1 MKILNIHFQN
11 INSLEG
17 ESQVDFE
24 RPPFSDTGVFAIT
37 GPNGSGK
44 SSILDVITLGLY
56 GETFRFDRPAAYVMT
71 KHTAE
76 CFAAIEFSLSGDKY
90 KSAWYVQR
98 AEGDPERELLPPEMQ
113 LVRLTDGAVLANTP
127 HEVRARITEIT
138 GMNFRNFTRSVMLAQ
153 GDFAAFLNAL
163 DSERMDIL
171 EKIISTDI
179 YTDYKKEVIDKAE
192 KAQQELDLLRQKLA
206 AIHVMD
212 TQEQE
217 ASDDDLQDFKEQLT
231 ALQEQQNTLK
241 EQQVSAQAHAEIEK
255 QITEQERNLEN
266 IQAQIK
272 ELDDLLDKI
281 VNAQEALIFKDDID
295 ALKDKNHLIR
305 QGKSTLDDYQ
315 SELKQLK
322 NRLGD
327 DKEPPEGLAQLS
339 LTKQQEKLTNI
350 NSQLIELEL
359 KRDSASEQWQS
370 LDAQLSEKDEA
381 FTSLSTW
388 MESHE
393 SEASLLTDFPEIGKL
408 KKLRT
413 EFIALSGQQK
423 TVSKQSK
430 KTIAT
435 LKNNTLAINQANN
448 QQLELTAKLK
458 VDEQALLDMVPGN
471 TLADMESIR
480 LEQQERVKDFQS
492 LYRLAQQHKK
502 LTTGSGIFSL
512 FRRKEQPDHDAEL
525 LNLDLEKIKMEIKR
539 EENIKRTLE
548 VAILNESL
556 LKKMAP
562 DRVHLVDG
570 KPCTLCGALQHPY
583 AKFPPTVSNSKQALI
598 DQKAKIRGLLEK
610 SSNINLKINQTQK
623 QSKGNQAKQA
633 QLLQIR
639 SEWLTLCNRLNIV
652 SHALDI
658 NNLGLMNEL
667 IKKEDIELADIVI
680 VIKKYRGKQA
690 EIEKTKA
697 LLAKGLTTID
707 QLQLSVNR
715 LGSDNQG
722 LSQEQ
727 IDREAAL
734 VLCQAQEKELA
745 DVVSAQLTLL
755 GEKMPTKGQED
766 TLFDRLNLRRQDYHG
781 YAFRHKALAEEVAL
795 LEAKKTDSLTEINRC
810 NEQLAHY
817 GSQLQREDAIGLHL
831 GLIEK
836 QKLITEKEQT
846 LAYLET
852 EVVSLQSTLQQKMT
866 ATRYTSLEEISK
878 ILELMDHQ
886 SEIEREK
893 AEREQESDAKTI
905 ELEASYEERANDAI
919 SAELLTLN
927 PAEIEAQLISIVE
940 KITITSME
948 VQHLERRLNE
958 QQQLQQTYD
967 EVLLKLQQQ
976 ESAAQ
981 SYFAEAAL
989 LAEESGMVFR
999 RRVQGRMADQLL
1011 SQTNEILE
1019 KISGRYYLRQV
1030 YSEQGLALEVED
1042 TFQANARRLPKTLS
1056 GGESFI
1062 VSLALALGLSEL
1074 ANNGR
1079 SVDSLFLDEGFGNLD
1094 ADSLY
1099 TVISTLE
1106 NLHTYGKTVGVI
1118 SHVEAVQKRFK
1129 AQLQVVKKPNGMGAL
1144 KKAS

>member
-305 QGKSTLDDYQ
+305 EGKSTLDDYQ

-525 LNLDLEKIKMEIKR
+525 LNLDLE
-539 EENIKRTLE
+539 T
-548 VAILNESL
+548 
-556 LKKMAP
+556 
-562 DRVHLVDG
+562 
-570 KPCTLCGALQHPY
+570 
-583 AKFPPTVSNSKQALI
+583 
-598 DQKAKIRGLLEK
+598 
-610 SSNINLKINQTQK
+610 
-623 QSKGNQAKQA
+623 
-633 QLLQIR
+633 
-639 SEWLTLCNRLNIV
+639 
-652 SHALDI
+652 
-658 NNLGLMNEL
+658 
-667 IKKEDIELADIVI
+667 
-680 VIKKYRGKQA
+680 
-690 EIEKTKA
+690 
-697 LLAKGLTTID
+697 D
-707 QLQLSVNR
+707 QLV
-715 LGSDNQG
+715 
-722 LSQEQ
+722 
-727 IDREAAL
+727 
-734 VLCQAQEKELA
+734 
-745 DVVSAQLTLL
+745 
-755 GEKMPTKGQED
+755 
-766 TLFDRLNLRRQDYHG
+766 
-781 YAFRHKALAEEVAL
+781 
-795 LEAKKTDSLTEINRC
+795 
-810 NEQLAHY
+810 
-817 GSQLQREDAIGLHL
+817 
-831 GLIEK
+831 
-836 QKLITEKEQT
+836 
-846 LAYLET
+846 
-852 EVVSLQSTLQQKMT
+852 
-866 ATRYTSLEEISK
+866 
-878 ILELMDHQ
+878 
-886 SEIEREK
+886 
-893 AEREQESDAKTI
+893 
-905 ELEASYEERANDAI
+905 
-919 SAELLTLN
+919 
-927 PAEIEAQLISIVE
+927 
-940 KITITSME
+940 
-948 VQHLERRLNE
+948 
-958 QQQLQQTYD
+958 
-967 EVLLKLQQQ
+967 
-976 ESAAQ
+976 
-981 SYFAEAAL
+981 
-989 LAEESGMVFR
+989 
-999 RRVQGRMADQLL
+999 
-1011 SQTNEILE
+1011 
-1019 KISGRYYLRQV
+1019 
-1030 YSEQGLALEVED
+1030 
-1042 TFQANARRLPKTLS
+1042 PKTLTS
-1056 GGESFI
+1056 CKC
-1062 VSLALALGLSEL
+1062 LLLLP
-1074 ANNGR
+1074 
-1079 SVDSLFLDEGFGNLD
+1079 
-1094 ADSLY
+1094 Y
-1099 TVISTLE
+1099 
-1106 NLHTYGKTVGVI
+1106 H
-1118 SHVEAVQKRFK
+1118 
-1129 AQLQVVKKPNGMGAL
+1129 
-1144 KKAS
+1144 